1 MVDFLKKGGDV
12 LSWGPLG
19 GPVGMARGPVLH
31 SQVVQQSGEGR
42 WHTVPSQV
50 CP

>member
-1 MVDFLKKGGDV
+1 MEDFLKKGGDV
-12 LSWGPLG
+12 LSWGPLR
-19 GPVGMARGPVLH
+19 GPVGTARRPVLH
-31 SQVVQQSGEGR
+31 SQVVQQGGKGR